1 MIRLNPNSKK
11 SSKSLRDRKTKN
23 YVKSVSGPCYP
34 HANNFYAMIR
44 KHLVDKLGTSME
56 IKERNIELH
65 ASVSASETP
74 YGFTATFTITD
85 ATQA

>member
-1 MIRLNPNSKK
+1 
-11 SSKSLRDRKTKN
+11 
-23 YVKSVSGPCYP
+23 
-34 HANNFYAMIR
+34 MIR

-65 ASVSASETP
+65 ALVSASETA

>member
-1 MIRLNPNSKK
+1 MEIRIIKTFTLNEKEI
-11 SSKSLRDRKTKN
+11 RE
-23 YVKSVSGPCYP
+23 
-34 HANNFYAMIR
+34 AIR